1 MQPTKLLKAL
11 LVLLTTVFLVTL
23 AHAESEEST
32 HDLSEGNTFVSA
44 DQDASMAE
52 PGNDY
57 AMSCGGHKETT
68 FECQRDPYKY
78 YCNKQGK
85 LKYSKRDTTIC
96 DWCECINL
104 KPKPNCIINLIGQ
117 ANCARDLGNETQWE
131 WRDDFDKAQAIKKQ
145 QKTIEKGA
153 ETDLSIKPGGPV
165 PEPQSS
171 AASRLGMPTLLR
183 KLSTVVGTITGLA
196 IPKHD
201 SAKNC
206 IASATPVDLSCEL
219 GHKV

>member
-1 MQPTKLLKAL
+1 MRTGRRGAKSSSCISYQQVYRDHSTFNKLDQPTPPVKCHLPFLQTQRRCSPDYKVCSAQCTRLRPIPPYQTFKFNHPVQSSRRPDLIDQKPNMQPTKLLKAL

-96 DWCECINL
+96 DW
-104 KPKPNCIINLIGQ
+104 
-117 ANCARDLGNETQWE
+117 W
-131 WRDDFDKAQAIKKQ
+131 
-145 QKTIEKGA
+145 
-153 ETDLSIKPGGPV
+153 
-165 PEPQSS
+165 
-171 AASRLGMPTLLR
+171 
-183 KLSTVVGTITGLA
+183 
-196 IPKHD
+196 
-201 SAKNC
+201 
-206 IASATPVDLSCEL
+206 
-219 GHKV
+219 